1 MGCVYDIDMI
11 RNTLKY
17 KKTPYICSRTQGGH
31 PYYMF
36 LLKIPYSMDYRHSF
50 TSTRN
55 FITKTS
61 IDKKYTEKS
70 DIRWVSLDTIK
81 YTLNGKSIISLR
93 SIFENTL
100 RHHLHEIED
109 IIKKP

>member
-1 MGCVYDIDMI
+1 LFK
-11 RNTLKY
+11 NTGWTSVLY
-17 KKTPYICSRTQGGH
+17 V
-31 PYYMF
+31 F
-36 LLKIPYSMDYRHSF
+36 FFKIPYSMDYRHSF

-81 YTLNGKSIISLR
+81 YTLTVKVSFHLGVYSR
-93 SIFENTL
+93 TL
-100 RHHLHEIED
+100 
-109 IIKKP
+109 